1 MLIGLVIGIVE
12 NQQTI
17 MLSYYMMVL
26 LPGKVRQKL
35 EQLFRTWNLN
45 SWLVR
50 LLNNKWLVKEI
61 L

>member
-1 MLIGLVIGIVE
+1 MLIGLVIGMVE